1 MKEKLQ
7 ANRKKDERG
16 VSMVE
21 YALLIGLISVSV
33 LASVYLLSSSISE
46 TFSQV
51 SEPLK

>member
-1 MKEKLQ
+1 MEQKLRVKS
-7 ANRKKDERG
+7 NREELG

-21 YALLIGLISVSV
+21 YALLVGLIAVTV
-33 LASVYLLSSSISE
+33 LASIYLLSSSISE